1 MGTPTNLYIDAA
13 VQDLC
18 HARRICDRL
27 PQVPTEILADLQWLQ
42 PPESFAAGKERW
54 LLTKAPRHW
63 LKVMPTLGDGVIR
76 LAADTVLNTPYDT
89 SFAVARVARGKGVVG
104 HGVIQIHVDIETI
117 IAELARRFARTPHQ
131 QFRVR
136 VGIAGDP
143 LAIDDI
149 TLFSHTL
156 IPFFALMPNATLEL
170 RTRTDNISHLL
181 QLAHQGRTV
190 LSFAL
195 NPRALITGEE
205 RGTASL
211 LERLIAA
218 RRCLNAGYRVAFA
231 IDPIIR
237 CQGWERFYEE
247 LLDELFTHIPP
258 DACDGIDLT
267 CLHYPRGLPELA
279 LQAFPG
285 SHIFFEELVPVN
297 GEYRYFRPIRDEM
310 YQWFSTALARRQVPK
325 QLCLSA

>member
-1 MGTPTNLYIDAA
+1 MSAPTILYIDA
-13 VQDLC
+13 VVRDLS
-18 HARRICDRL
+18 HTRQICERL
-27 PQVPTEILADLQWLQ
+27 PQVPTEILPDLRWLQ
-42 PPESFAAGKERW
+42 PPASFAEGKRRW

-63 LKVMPTLGDGVIR
+63 LNTLPIMGDGVIH
-76 LAADTVLNTPYDT
+76 LAADVVLNTPYDT
-89 SFAVARVARGKGVVG
+89 SFASARVTGVG
-104 HGVIQIHVDIETI
+104 QGLIQVHTDLEAI
-117 IAELARRFARTPHQ
+117 IAELARRFARSPRQ

-136 VGIAGDP
+136 MGVAGDA
-143 LAIDDI
+143 LAIDDVA
-149 TLFSHTL
+149 LFSHTL

-170 RTRTDNISHLL
+170 RTRTDHVSQLL
-181 QLAHQGRTV
+181 QLAHRRRTV
-190 LSFAL
+190 LSFAI

-218 RRCLNAGYRVAFA
+218 RRCLNAGYRIAFA

-237 CQGWERFYEE
+237 CRGWRRLYEE
-247 LLDELFTHIPP
+247 LLDELFSHIPA

-297 GEYRYFRPIRDEM
+297 GAYRYFRPIRDEM
-310 YQWFSTALARRQVPK
+310 YRWFTAALAHRQVPK